1 MKKAFGGKGHG
12 ASGCRAGGAGR
23 GWGGGGEGI
32 ARGSSGM
39 GRGRLERAG
48 NVTSFPEIM
57 RLLFVRVMAVVLELM

>member
-1 MKKAFGGKGHG
+1 MDVG
-12 ASGCRAGGAGR
+12 REGR

-57 RLLFVRVMAVVLELM
+57 RLLFVRVMAIVLELM